1 MRKKN
6 QDDNL
11 LLSKAWQ
18 NKRLVDTNSVIITDK
33 TILDSSK
40 GLFNKRM
47 TGETFMT
54 MCERNTILDD
64 ARCQFLATGDVVI
77 KEIPT
82 FSIIRKLL
90 YEHTCRLNL
99 SGKIYKD
106 EFYGPDIPKVP
117 QHLSGWTT
125 QEELNDIYRDS
136 YTKAYNTFTHY
147 KDERGRYIV
156 PYESSIKQLYKILK
170 ANISRV
176 ELHDGHAGCGK
187 STAIAKK
194 VNASDGKKL
203 IVSLSNT
210 IGNMFKQ
217 KCPGITALSCTAAA
231 FRFGNGKNEPSG
243 YDVVIID
250 EFSQWGFEWID
261 LFIRLLV
268 ANPYAKFYI
277 MGDIDQIP
285 TFLSSGS
292 IQYSIMKEFPECVVK
307 HETQYRFLSNPSYH
321 DMITNLQK
329 GICPPNS
336 FFKGFNN
343 AVLEFADVI
352 ITGTNAHVAEFNKKM
367 LELRTGFCFKDSDIP
382 LSRMISPGVPIIC
395 NKTGTLS
402 DMQVFRNT
410 KYTVLRAEPDFAVI
424 ESQVDHS
431 CIKLSCNDIDYNF
444 DLGYSMTVNR
454 AQGLE
459 WDNVIVYMDVTDKNL
474 KTYNAMYVACSRGKN
489 SIFITS
495 DDPAKCITEFSGILN
510 KKYTFT
516 NMFKEIK
523 NDEQ

>member
-1 MRKKN
+1 MVKKKQE
-6 QDDNL
+6 QDDSL

-18 NKRLVDTNSVIITDK
+18 DKTLVNANTVILTDK
-33 TILDSSK
+33 DILNSSR

-64 ARCQFLATGDVVI
+64 ARCQFLDTRNVVI

-82 FSIIRKLL
+82 FGVIRKLL

-99 SGKIYKD
+99 SGKIYKV
-106 EFYGPDIPKVP
+106 EFYSPDIPKVP
-117 QHLSGWTT
+117 QHLSGWIT
-125 QEELNDIYRDS
+125 QKELDAIYTDS
-136 YTKAYNTFTHY
+136 YMKAWNAFTHY
-147 KDERGRYIV
+147 KDERGTFIV
-156 PYESSIKQLYKILK
+156 PYERSIKELYAILN
-170 ANISRV
+170 ANISRI

-194 VNASDGKKL
+194 VNAAPGKKL

-217 KCPGITALSCTAAA
+217 KVPGIDAWSCTAAA
-231 FRFGNGKNEPSG
+231 FKYANEKNEHTV
-243 YDVVIID
+243 YDTVVID

-261 LFIRLLV
+261 LLCKLLRK
-268 ANPYAKFYI
+268 NPYANFYI

-292 IQYSIMKEFPECVVK
+292 IQYSIMNEFPECVVK

-329 GICPPNS
+329 GIRPQNS
-336 FFKGFNN
+336 FFKGFND
-343 AVLEFADVI
+343 AVLKFADVI

-367 LELRTGFCFKDSDIP
+367 LAIRTGFTCKSSYEP
-382 LSRMISPGVPIIC
+382 LSRMISPGVPIVC

-402 DMQVFRNT
+402 GMQVFRNT
-410 KYTVLRAEPDFAVI
+410 KYIVLRAELDFAVI

-431 CIKLSCNDIDYNF
+431 RIKISLQDIDYNF

-489 SIFITS
+489 SILITS
-495 DDPAKCITEFSGILN
+495 PDSAKCITEFSGILN

-516 NMFKEIK
+516 NMFKEAK
-523 NDEQ
+523 

>member
-1 MRKKN
+1 MVKII
-6 QDDNL
+6 QDENL
-11 LLSKAWQ
+11 LLTKAWQ
-18 NKRLVDTNSVIITDK
+18 NKSLVDANSVIITDK
-33 TILDSSK
+33 DILNSSR

-64 ARCQFLATGDVVI
+64 ARCQFLATGTVVI

-82 FSIIRKLL
+82 KSVIRKLL

-99 SGKIYKD
+99 SGKIYKH
-106 EFYGPDIPKVP
+106 EFFAPVVPKVP
-117 QHLSGWTT
+117 QHLSGWIT
-125 QEELNDIYRDS
+125 QEELGDIYRDS
-136 YTKAYNTFTHY
+136 YNKAYKAFPHY
-147 KDERGRYIV
+147 TDANGGYVLPHEN
-156 PYESSIKQLYKILK
+156 SIKELYSILK
-170 ANISRV
+170 ANISRI

-194 VNASDGKKL
+194 VNASEGKKL

-231 FRFGNGKNEPSG
+231 FRFGNEKNRPAG
-243 YDVVIID
+243 YNVVIID

-261 LFIRLLV
+261 LFRNLLV
-268 ANPYAKFYI
+268 ANPYAQFYI

-307 HETQYRFLSNPSYH
+307 HETQYRFLSNPGYH

-329 GICPPNS
+329 GIRPPNS
-336 FFKGFNN
+336 FFKGFNDV
-343 AVLEFADVI
+343 VLEYADVI

-367 LELRTGFCFKDSDIP
+367 LELRTGFVCKSSDIP

-402 DMQVFRNT
+402 GMQVYRNT
-410 KYTVLRAEPDFAVI
+410 KYIVLRAELDFAVI
-424 ESQVDHS
+424 ESQVDHTR
-431 CIKLSCNDIDYNF
+431 IKLSNFDIDYNF

-474 KTYNAMYVACSRGKN
+474 KTFNAMYVACSRGKN
-489 SIFITS
+489 SILITS
-495 DDPAKCITEFSGILN
+495 DDSAKCITEFSGILN

-516 NMFKEIK
+516 NMFKEI
-523 NDEQ
+523 NTNEQ